1 MTMDEKSEQTK
12 SAKINNVL
20 GQFILFFGVVIMIAI
35 FFTET
40 FVGQMTNL
48 VAGLILIMIGVGM
61 IIQSTRKLKNI
72 N

>member
-1 MTMDEKSEQTK
+1 MDEKSEQIK
-12 SAKINNVL
+12 SAKINSVL
-20 GQFILFFGVVIMIAI
+20 GQFILFFGIVIIIAI

-40 FVGQMTNL
+40 FIGQMTNL

-61 IIQSTRKLKNI
+61 IIQSTRKLKKI